1 MDQQLKPAWKVAL
14 QTLLVVMIPVMVI
27 GGVMGGMH
35 DGDPGKLGQKAAP
48 FALIAPVIAYIIQK
62 TRIDSAKRR

>member
-1 MDQQLKPAWKVAL
+1 MDKELKPAWKVAL
-14 QTLLVVMIPVMVI
+14 QVLLVIMIPVMVI

-35 DGDPGKLGQKAAP
+35 DGDPGKVGQQAAP
-48 FALIAPVIAYIIQK
+48 FAVIAPVIAYIVQK